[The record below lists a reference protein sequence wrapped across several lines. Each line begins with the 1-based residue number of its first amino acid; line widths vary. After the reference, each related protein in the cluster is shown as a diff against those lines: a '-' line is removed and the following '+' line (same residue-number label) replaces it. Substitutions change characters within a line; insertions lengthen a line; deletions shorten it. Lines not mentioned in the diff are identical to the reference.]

1 MKHFGFR
8 TLPFG
13 FLVAQSLKFKI
24 QTKSWQQRDKC
35 HHLIIS
41 NKSGQAPQQDKS
53 ISSGRIMRFRDNYLI
68 VSS

>member
-8 TLPFG
+8 TLPYG
-13 FLVAQSLKFKI
+13 FLVAQSLEFKI
-24 QTKSWQQRDKC
+24 QTKSWQQRDKF
-35 HHLIIS
+35 LIIS